1 MKLTRKIKVLGIIVI
16 LCVSS
21 LCTVG
26 CGTETATEKKV
37 NKTQS
42 KDKKKIKVAFK
53 CVADDLS
60 VNNKNQMTMMY
71 NQVNKKVTSVNVE
84 DMYIILNDEK
94 YKVGLSGN
102 YSVDGYIGQGKKI
115 IIKNCFVNIEGNK
128 QKITMTILQDTP
140 IANNGKA
147 MMSWE

>member
-1 MKLTRKIKVLGIIVI
+1 M
-16 LCVSS
+16 SS

-71 NQVNKKVTSVNVE
+71 NQVKKVTSVN
-84 DMYIILNDEK
+84 
-94 YKVGLSGN
+94 
-102 YSVDGYIGQGKKI
+102 
-115 IIKNCFVNIEGNK
+115 IEGNK
-128 QKITMTILQDTP
+128 RSLRLFYKIHQLQ
-140 IANNGKA
+140 IMVKQ
-147 MMSWE
+147 

>member
-1 MKLTRKIKVLGIIVI
+1 M
-16 LCVSS
+16 SS

-71 NQVNKKVTSVNVE
+71 NQVKKVTS
-84 DMYIILNDEK
+84 
-94 YKVGLSGN
+94 
-102 YSVDGYIGQGKKI
+102 
-115 IIKNCFVNIEGNK
+115 VNIEGNK

>member
-1 MKLTRKIKVLGIIVI
+1 M
-16 LCVSS
+16 SS

-42 KDKKKIKVAFK
+42 KDKKKIKVVFK

-71 NQVNKKVTSVNVE
+71 NQVKKVTS
-84 DMYIILNDEK
+84 
-94 YKVGLSGN
+94 
-102 YSVDGYIGQGKKI
+102 
-115 IIKNCFVNIEGNK
+115 VNIEGNK
-128 QKITMTILQDTP
+128 QKITKTILQDTS